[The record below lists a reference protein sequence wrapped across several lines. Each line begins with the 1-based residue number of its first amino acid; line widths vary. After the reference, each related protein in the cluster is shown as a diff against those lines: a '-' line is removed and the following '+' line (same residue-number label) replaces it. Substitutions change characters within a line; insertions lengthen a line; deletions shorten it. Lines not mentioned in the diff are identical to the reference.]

1 MSLPTP
7 AIYLKFLRKQL
18 VNDATTMKGK
28 LAHVWHWKELPTGQD
43 ITVEEYDNLMAEA
56 GALAGR
62 LDESLAGIRGQLN
75 ARNQRAKAAK
85 WFGQTWIS
93 LWLLDVTAMVDS
105 HCGTFLE
112 LTMRCQSLVGF
123 LSNIQ
128 FEIAWPKMGSCV
140 KFKFTCE
147 NLLAMK
153 PLQSST
159 LIVSCI
165 VYIWFSQVTL
175 HVVQSWPE

>member
-18 VNDATTMKGK
+18 VNDDTTMKGK

-85 WFGQTWIS
+85 
-93 LWLLDVTAMVDS
+93 
-105 HCGTFLE
+105 
-112 LTMRCQSLVGF
+112 
-123 LSNIQ
+123 
-128 FEIAWPKMGSCV
+128 
-140 KFKFTCE
+140 
-147 NLLAMK
+147 
-153 PLQSST
+153 
-159 LIVSCI
+159 
-165 VYIWFSQVTL
+165 
-175 HVVQSWPE
+175 

>member
-43 ITVEEYDNLMAEA
+43 ITVELYDNLMAEA

-85 WFGQTWIS
+85 WFVFTWTS

-112 LTMRCQSLVGF
+112 MTMWLDVKALSVFLAQSSVRDCLGKNEYMCEGE
-123 LSNIQ
+123 LYM
-128 FEIAWPKMGSCV
+128 W
-140 KFKFTCE
+140 KFTGNE
-147 NLLAMK
+147 
-153 PLQSST
+153 T
-159 LIVSCI
+159 ITI
-165 VYIWFSQVTL
+165 
-175 HVVQSWPE
+175 